1 MNELPRQ
8 ILRQILAKHGKEICS
23 DARRCENLLRDLCGS
38 YRREINVLINALED
52 RVPLD
57 LLAANRSMPLEV
69 LLARLEKRLEEQTA
83 LTPEAARWAV
93 ESWALALNLVTETE
107 IRARQK
113 RIESAKP
120 QLPKKETSQPNDSIG
135 YEIPNA
141 NSKNP
146 VQQPKTP
153 TTVPP
158 SRINPPVIGQP
169 AKTPPK
175 TLPVI
180 LPANN
185 QTVNPPNAQTKMP
198 PPQVKVRKGFGIF
211 RSCLVIIFLLAVTS
225 IGLLFGVPYAIEVM
239 RETQRQRNTEP
250 PRFPVR

>member
-38 YRREINVLINALED
+38 YRREINVLINALEQHI
-52 RVPLD
+52 PLD

-69 LLARLEKRLEEQTA
+69 LFARLEKRLEEQTA

-93 ESWALALNLVTETE
+93 ETWALALDLVTENE

-113 RIESAKP
+113 RIESANPPRSKT
-120 QLPKKETSQPNDSIG
+120 ETSHPNDSGG

-141 NSKNP
+141 NRKNP
-146 VQQPKTP
+146 ARPPKMPTP
-153 TTVPP
+153 VPP

-169 AKTPPK
+169 AKTSPK
-175 TLPVI
+175 TSPVI
-180 LPANN
+180 FPANN
-185 QTVNPPNAQTKMP
+185 QKINPPNAQTKMP
-198 PPQVKVRKGFGIF
+198 TQPVKVRKGFGIF
-211 RSCLVIIFLLAVTS
+211 RGCLLIIFLLAVTS
-225 IGLLFGVPYAIEVM
+225 IGLLFGVPYAIDVM
-239 RETQRQRNTEP
+239 RETQRQRNSEP